1 MINNNKKFNRFK
13 KILLL
18 TILSLFLGGCSLNTP
33 IKTEQTSSKQEIKE
47 NVTIPQKEI
56 SPEEK
61 EFNESGRAKAI
72 EKETDLWQIYDSP
85 ELGFSF
91 NYPMHVKLLK
101 DNEYNED
108 KGETYIKIRPKDI
121 GTKEWPTDLSLE
133 DEKKNIKTLHRG
145 EFGINRGFSLE
156 NSEKVK
162 TVGFLFAQDFMTLA
176 RFEVCNVTLERSLIF
191 YFNNKEITITL
202 YGPIDTL
209 KETMS
214 EYFTINEENCFEEK
228 IWDFE
233 KQNDFYEKLV
243 NGNGSSEI
251 QEWFNLFDQ
260 ISETI
265 IFAHR

>member
-1 MINNNKKFNRFK
+1 MK
-13 KILLL
+13 KIFKTLLL
-18 TILSLFLGGCSLNTP
+18 LITLILVLGGCSLNTP

-108 KGETYIKIRPKDI
+108 TGETYIKIRSKDI

-214 EYFTINEENCFEEK
+214 EYFTINEEKFQGRDKLKAYLIDNSLVEGLTKRIIEAYDVGKVKIEK
-228 IWDFE
+228 KEDKNE
-233 KQNDFYEKLV
+233 STKVSKKRNK
-243 NGNGSSEI
+243 
-251 QEWFNLFDQ
+251 
-260 ISETI
+260 
-265 IFAHR
+265 